1 MKAAIGHE
9 VTPEEVMQLADGELL
24 AERAAVVSGHVRSC
38 AECQTV
44 MDGFGKTSRGLA
56 SWTVPSMGDTGPQ
69 LEALRKRAQE
79 SGQWWRARNVLR
91 PRYLVTVCALLLALT
106 ILAQMSPSRIHLQE
120 PEVRAKLKKTDSPT
134 PRYPDEAKQKGIQ
147 GVVRLH
153 IVVNRSGS
161 VKSLDVVAG
170 DPLLAKAAM
179 EGVRKWKFEP
189 TYVSGKAAEV
199 DSVVEI
205 NFQLVD

>member
-44 MDGFGKTSRGLA
+44 MDGLRKTSQGLA
-56 SWTVPSMGDTGPQ
+56 SWTVPSTGDTGPQ

-91 PRYLVTVCALLLALT
+91 PRYLVICALLLALT

-120 PEVRAKLKKTDSPT
+120 PEVRAKLKKTDSPS

-161 VKSLDVVAG
+161 VKSLDVMAG
-170 DPLLAKAAM
+170 DPILAKAAM

-189 TYVSGKAAEV
+189 TYVSGKAVEV
-199 DSVVEI
+199 DSAVEI

>member
-1 MKAAIGHE
+1 MKATIGHH
-9 VTPEEVMQLADGELL
+9 VTPEEVMQLADGELQT
-24 AERAAVVSGHVRSC
+24 ERAAVVSGHMSSC

-44 MDGFGKTSRGLA
+44 MAGLRKTSRGLA
-56 SWTVPSMGDTGPQ
+56 SWTDPSTQDTGPQ
-69 LEALRKRAQE
+69 LEALRKRVQE
-79 SGQWWRARNVLR
+79 SGQWWRVRNLLR
-91 PRYLVTVCALLLALT
+91 PRYLVTAGALMLALT

-120 PEVRAKLKKTDSPT
+120 PEVRAKLKKTESPT
-134 PRYPDEAKQKGIQ
+134 PRYPEEARQKGIQ

-161 VKSLDVVAG
+161 LKSLDVVAG
-170 DPLLAKAAM
+170 DPILAKAAM

-189 TYVSGKAAEV
+189 TYVNGKAVEV